1 MSYLP
6 LAHIF
11 EFALENAALFW
22 GTLLGYGTA
31 KTLSDTSMKNCKGD
45 IRELRPTLMVGVPAV
60 WEQIRKGVVARVEQQ
75 NFIARNVFWA
85 ALAAKSWML
94 KWGLPGWALFDKTV
108 FGKVREATGG
118 RLRMTAN
125 GAGPISKDTLRFLS
139 LVMAPMIGGYGMT
152 ETCGCVFPK
161 ISLLYNPV
169 NTNPGW
175 ADLEVL

>member
-11 EFALENAALFW
+11 EFALENTALFW

-60 WEQIRKGVVARVEQQ
+60 WEQIRKGVFARVKQQ
-75 NFIARNVFWA
+75 SFLARNVFWA

-94 KWGLPGWALFDKTV
+94 KMGLPGWGIWDKTI

-125 GAGPISKDTLRFLS
+125 GAGPIAKDTLRFLS
-139 LVMAPMIGGYGMT
+139 LVVAPMIGGYGMT
-152 ETCGCVFPK
+152 ETCGYVLCRVHHATFAN
-161 ISLLYNPV
+161 IIL
-169 NTNPGW
+169 GW
-175 ADLEVL
+175 VDLEVL

>member
-11 EFALENAALFW
+11 EFALENTALFW

-31 KTLSDTSMKNCKGD
+31 RTLSDTSMKNCKGD
-45 IRELRPTLMVGVPAV
+45 IRELQPTLMVGVPAV

-75 NFIARNVFWA
+75 NFVAKNIFWG
-85 ALAAKSWML
+85 ALAAKSSML
-94 KWGLPGWALFDKTV
+94 KWAIPGWGVWDKIV

-118 RLRMTAN
+118 RLRMIAN

-139 LVMAPMIGGYGMT
+139 LVVAPMIGGYGMT
-152 ETCGCVFPK
+152 ETCG
-161 ISLLYNPV
+161 
-169 NTNPGW
+169 
-175 ADLEVL
+175 